1 MAKLVLFVKSNIS
14 YQFYFIFFIFNVCF
28 LFLTQTQVL
37 IYVPVIA
44 FYFSKRQKWMEGR
57 MDELVDGQ
65 INGQIDA
72 HLQNKAG
79 KRAIF

>member
-1 MAKLVLFVKSNIS
+1 M
-14 YQFYFIFFIFNVCF
+14 
-28 LFLTQTQVL
+28 L
-37 IYVPVIA
+37 IYVPVIP